1 MKHIYFFTLVFIG
14 VSLFGQEP
22 KNCADPDCKVDSL
35 IINTGYNHANQTSYG
50 IGQPDAYWEL
60 ITSPDQNLN
69 LPTPAWTINKNS
81 AWINPS
87 ADAEWISP
95 YSFPNWNTNNQPP
108 DDPYTFQFCFCVCEG
123 VDSIRINMD
132 IFADNTA
139 EVFFDGNS
147 IFNFANPNTVVN
159 FQQGGSI
166 NQAFAVKPGEHCL
179 QIELRNWSAV
189 AMGLLVE
196 GSIKGITPEGT
207 DPAPVFLSQVCCD
220 PNGTILGRKINDKNC
235 NGKDD
240 NTPNNPNIEPGLAG
254 WEIVLNP
261 GNITATTD
269 ANGYYYFN
277 NLPPGQYTVSETQQ
291 SGWTQSIPS
300 SSTYTVNLG
309 PNQIL
314 QLDFGNCE
322 TPAPPCDEMGEAV
335 IESECCTYEVTFDN
349 SIGNISQIDYTVT
362 GGIIDNLFASP
373 CQYTTS
379 PTSLSGTT
387 AGSLIYNNPCNDIQ
401 QFNVDITPTTASG
414 FITIQ
419 WTVYHGDGE
428 PCTYT
433 SRFECKRAP
442 LERCDRFKAR
452 PFPTTNPNAIHRL
465 FNIYNTK
472 IPVSPICSLKIE
484 TNPTGFINPGAL
496 LVDSVGVAWN
506 PNNQIVDLSATP
518 AQNELQ
524 FGFNVDN
531 NFNWSGL
538 VTFTVY
544 HCDGDSC
551 EYTYR
556 WRRKLI
562 ADPIGNVIS
571 FKKSQDSVVHIPIEI
586 DLGKF
591 IEENEIQPAHFSIK
605 FLQGV
610 NSIMAMSSDRM
621 KSNQDGTSYGG
632 ITGARISNDS
642 TGTIRFIK
650 RIDASSPLIVNTFN
664 EINIED
670 ASEEY
675 IYEWAFYDDE
685 GNEITSGLDSIQIDD
700 LTSVGRGAARP
711 IGTVQITNVVPNPV
725 DGMATLNFVVSETI
739 IADIEILDIQ
749 GRKVQTIKS
758 GLFEIGEHSIDFNGN
773 ALQSGTYFIYF
784 SNGEMTETYQFTVQK

>member
-1 MKHIYFFTLVFIG
+1 MKKFYVVAFIIF
-14 VSLFGQEP
+14 SINLLAQEP
-22 KNCADPDCKVDSL
+22 KNCASPDCKVDSL
-35 IINTGYNHANQTSYG
+35 IINTGYNHSSQTSYG

-60 ITSPDQNLN
+60 IGSPDQNLN

-95 YSFPNWNTNNQPP
+95 YSFSNWNTNNRPP

-147 IFNFANPNTVVN
+147 IFTFSNPNTVVN
-159 FQQGGSI
+159 FQQGGTI
-166 NQAFAVKPGEHCL
+166 DQAFAVKPGEHCL
-179 QIELRNWSAV
+179 KIELRNWSAV

-196 GSIKGITPEGT
+196 GSIKGITPEGA

-235 NGKDD
+235 NGRDD

-291 SGWTQSIPS
+291 SGWTQSIPTS
-300 SSTYTVNLG
+300 NTYTVNLL

-314 QLDFGNCE
+314 ELDFANCE
-322 TPAPPCDEMGEAV
+322 TPPPPCEEMGEAI
-335 IESECCTYEVTFDN
+335 IESECCTYDVTFDN
-349 SIGNISQIDYTVT
+349 SIGNISQIDYEVT

-373 CQYTTS
+373 CQYTSS
-379 PTSLSGTT
+379 PANLTGTT
-387 AGSLIYNNPCNDIQ
+387 NGSLTYSNPCNDIQ
-401 QFNVDITPTTASG
+401 QFSVDVTPTTASG
-414 FITIQ
+414 FVTIE
-419 WTVYHGDGE
+419 WTVYHKEGE
-428 PCTYT
+428 PCTYV
-433 SRFECKRAP
+433 SRFECQRAP

-452 PFPTTNPNAIHRL
+452 PFPTTNPQSIHRL

-472 IPVSPICSLKIE
+472 IPVSPICSFKIE

-496 LVDSVGVAWN
+496 LVDSAGVAWN
-506 PNNQIVDLSATP
+506 PNNQIVDLSSNP
-518 AQNELQ
+518 AQNEIQ
-524 FGFNVDN
+524 FGLNVDN
-531 NFNWSGL
+531 NFNWSGI
-538 VTFTVY
+538 VSFTVY

-551 EYTYR
+551 EYDYR
-556 WRRKLI
+556 WRRKII
-562 ADPIGNVIS
+562 ADPIEDVIS
-571 FKKSQDSVVHIPIEI
+571 FKRSQDSIVHIPIEV
-586 DLGKF
+586 DLDKF
-591 IEENEIQPAHFSIK
+591 IEKTEIEPAYFSVK

-610 NSIMAMSSDRM
+610 RSIVATSSYRM
-621 KSNQDGTSYGG
+621 ESNEKGTNYGG
-632 ITGARISNDS
+632 ISSARVSNDS
-642 TGTIRFIK
+642 TATMTVFTP
-650 RIDASSPLIVNTFN
+650 IDKASPEIFN
-664 EINIED
+664 MFANIDPDQEY
-670 ASEEY
+670 EEY
-675 IYEWAFYDDE
+675 IYEWAFYDDD
-685 GNEITSGLDSIQIDD
+685 GNEITSGSDSIKIDD
-700 LTSVGRGAARP
+700 LTSVGKGSARP
-711 IGTVQITNVVPNPV
+711 MSKVEITNVVPNPV

-739 IADIEILDIQ
+739 VADIEILDVQ
-749 GRKVQTIKS
+749 GRLVKELKS
-758 GLFEIGEHSIDFNGN
+758 GIYEIGEHSIDFNGN
-773 ALQSGTYFIYF
+773 ELQPGVYYIYIT
-784 SNGEMTETYQFTVQK
+784 NGEIIETLKFVVK